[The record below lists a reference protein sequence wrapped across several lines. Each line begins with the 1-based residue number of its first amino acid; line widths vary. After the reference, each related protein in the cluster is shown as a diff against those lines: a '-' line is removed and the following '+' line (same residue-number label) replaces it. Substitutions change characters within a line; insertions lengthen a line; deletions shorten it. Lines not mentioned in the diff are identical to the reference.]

1 MTVEVTHD
9 AIKVSRQNALVTV
22 SLNRPHA
29 RNAIAGAMMR
39 DLHGALL
46 KIAADASIRVMVLRG
61 EGRDFCPGADIGAY
75 EGRGETSSRPAYGGV
90 REFDITVLLHQ
101 MPAVTI
107 AAIRGGCA
115 GAGFGWACACDLRIA
130 DDTARF
136 NPAFLDVGVA
146 GDMGLPWT
154 LPRLVGAAKAREL
167 CFMPGKFDAA
177 EAQRLGLLTA
187 LATEAQFEAEL
198 MSLTDRM
205 LASAPLAPGLLK
217 SNFTAAEKMSFAEF
231 IALESERHVRVFQ
244 SEDTTEAFRAFTG
257 KRRPNYVGR

>member
-1 MTVEVTHD
+1 MTTYET
-9 AIKVSRQNALVTV
+9 IKIAHGGAFATV
-22 SLNRPHA
+22 ALNRPQA
-29 RNAIAGAMMR
+29 RNSIAGPMMR
-39 DLHGALL
+39 ELHGALTA
-46 KIAADASIRVMVLRG
+46 IAADPGIRVMVLRG

-75 EGRGETSSRPAYGGV
+75 AGGGEGSSRPGYGGV
-90 REFDITVLLHQ
+90 REFDITVLLHE

-177 EAQRLGLLTA
+177 EAQRLGLLTV
-187 LATEAQFEAEL
+187 LSPSAQFEADL
-198 MSLTDRM
+198 KALTDRL
-205 LASAPLAPGLLK
+205 LASAPLALRLLK
-217 SNFTAAEKMSFAEF
+217 SNFVAAEKMAFGEF
-231 IALESERHVRVFQ
+231 IALESERHVRLFQ
-244 SEDTTEAFRAFTG
+244 SEDTTEAFRAFAE
-257 KRRPNYVGR
+257 KRRPDYVGR